1 MKKYVICILK
11 YLGVL
16 VALIACNG
24 SKKRIINETKL
35 VETQITSSKF
45 DSIIDGKKISLF
57 YLKNGSISA
66 SITNYGGRIVGLS
79 VPNKDGK
86 LTDVVLGLGSL
97 KEYTKASVPYFGAII
112 GRYANRIAKGQFTL
126 DGVKFQTPIN
136 NGLNTLHGGTKGFQ
150 YVVWD
155 ALKLN
160 DSTLLLS
167 YLSKDGEM
175 GFPGDLEIEVTY
187 QLLKNN
193 TFKITYQAITSKK
206 TVINLTNHAF
216 FNLNGEGSGSILNH
230 QIQIFANEY
239 TPVDSTSI
247 PTGKFENVNHTPFD
261 FRKLTAIGKRINDD
275 NKQLKIGNGYDQNF
289 VLVNN
294 GKNKIAAK
302 VIGDQSGIVMDV
314 YTDQPGIQFYTSNFL
329 KGKNTFKNGAKDDF
343 RTAFCL
349 ETQHFPDSPNQP
361 NFPSTVLKPGERFSS
376 ISYFQF
382 STTKH

>member
-1 MKKYVICILK
+1 
-11 YLGVL
+11 
-16 VALIACNG
+16 
-24 SKKRIINETKL
+24 
-35 VETQITSSKF
+35 
-45 DSIIDGKKISLF
+45 
-57 YLKNGSISA
+57 
-66 SITNYGGRIVGLS
+66 
-79 VPNKDGK
+79 
-86 LTDVVLGLGSL
+86 
-97 KEYTKASVPYFGAII
+97 
-112 GRYANRIAKGQFTL
+112 
-126 DGVKFQTPIN
+126 
-136 NGLNTLHGGTKGFQ
+136 
-150 YVVWD
+150 
-155 ALKLN
+155 
-160 DSTLLLS
+160 
-167 YLSKDGEM
+167 M